1 MRHGYFSRSW
11 NIFKTSWSVLR
22 QDRELLWLAVM
33 NLLVGL
39 GILLLAGLVFLVAGL
54 LSTVSSADSSWWE
67 SPPTAVFVLVG
78 IVGLVALAI
87 SNSFFHGA
95 IVHGSLERISGGDP
109 TVQSA
114 LAGARSRLRQLV
126 LWGITAL
133 CISWLIAILERLL
146 ERIRFVGWILGSL
159 LNLAWGVLRFLVMPI
174 VIVEGLGPFASL
186 KRSRELL
193 RGTWGENLIG
203 QFGLGIIGFLMMLPG
218 IIVLAILVAPG
229 ILVLS
234 VVGIVLGIIWITGV
248 GLFISA
254 LNSVYQSVLYHYAVR
269 GEVPSGYTGMDV
281 GSAFAPKK
289 SGGGFGG
296 FGSSGSTTGF

>member
-1 MRHGYFSRSW
+1 
-11 NIFKTSWSVLR
+11 VLK

-39 GILLLAGLVFLVAGL
+39 GVLLVAGLVFLVAGL
-54 LSTVSSADSSWWE
+54 LSSVSSADNSWWE
-67 SPPTAVFVLVG
+67 TPPAVVLVLLG
-78 IVGLVALAI
+78 IVGMVGLAI
-87 SNSFFHGA
+87 SNAFFHGA
-95 IVHGSLERISGGDP
+95 IVHGALERISGGDP

-114 LAGARSRLRQLV
+114 LAGARSRLRPLV

-159 LNLAWGVLRFLVMPI
+159 LELAWSVMRFLVIPI
-174 VIVEGLGPFASL
+174 VVAEGLGPFASL
-186 KRSRELL
+186 KRSKELL
-193 RGTWGENLIG
+193 KDTWGENLIG
-203 QFGLGIIGFLMMLPG
+203 QFGLGIVGFLMMLPG
-218 IIVLAILVAPG
+218 IIVLVVLVAPG
-229 ILVLS
+229 IVVLS
-234 VVGIVLGIIWITGV
+234 AIGIILGVVWIAGV

-269 GEVPSGYTGMDV
+269 GEVPSGFTGMDV

-289 SGGGFGG
+289 SGGFGG
-296 FGSSGSTTGF
+296 FGTSGSTTGF